1 MTTAHMD
8 GALRHPGRAIQG
20 SAEEWSAPFL
30 ERLSGAIGRGS
41 LSRALR
47 ELCLAVGA
55 EQFCLADLSRSHAEE
70 PPQVLCSNWTFDAI
84 EIIGTA
90 TIEMLH
96 QSQFATSLAQT
107 PRPFETG
114 WTSRTPRVINETA
127 ALRLMEFGHGE
138 IFLLKLRAGVRR
150 GVCLFSTAVPGRI
163 DRDLLAHTHLICN
176 YLMSRYCD
184 NAAETTVDP
193 LSERERECL
202 LWVSEGK
209 TTQDIAQII
218 GVSAN
223 TVNKYIV
230 SSIQK
235 FAASNRTMAIAIAI
249 RNGVI

>member
-1 MTTAHMD
+1 MTTLQRD
-8 GALRHPGRAIQG
+8 GASRQPGGTIQDKAG
-20 SAEEWSAPFL
+20 EWSAPFL
-30 ERLSGAIGRGS
+30 DRLGGSIGRGS
-41 LSRALR
+41 LARTLR
-47 ELCLAVGA
+47 ELCAAVSA

-70 PPQVLCSNWTFDAI
+70 PPQVLSSNWTFDAI
-84 EIIGTA
+84 DIIGTA
-90 TIEMLH
+90 SIEMLH
-96 QSQFATSLAQT
+96 QSPFATSLAQ
-107 PRPFETG
+107 PLRPFETG
-114 WTSRTPRVINETA
+114 WTSRTPRVINETV
-127 ALRLMEFGHGE
+127 ALRLLEFGHGE

-163 DRDLLAHTHLICN
+163 DRDLLARAHVICN

-230 SSIQK
+230 SSIQT